1 MRTTVHV
8 TSSSPR
14 ALIRLAGDIDLLVR
28 DRLCELLLRL
38 RSEGCTDLVVD
49 LDDVTFIDAH
59 SLGMLDEERRRL
71 ERVGGALRVVAAS
84 EACRRVADLAGYGR
98 LRPPAAAPS
107 PRGRRHV
114 TLRAGLRSDAP
125 RV

>member
-1 MRTTVHV
+1 MRTSVHV
-8 TSSSPR
+8 TSSPPR

-38 RSEGCTDLVVD
+38 RSENCTDLVVD

-71 ERVGGALRVVAAS
+71 EGAGGALRVVAAS
-84 EACRRVADLAGYGR
+84 DACLLVADLAGYMR
-98 LRPPAAAPS
+98 LRPPAGASA
-107 PRGRRHV
+107 PRGRRRV
-114 TLRAGLRSDAP
+114 IP
-125 RV
+125 RPAVRFPEALA